1 MISFLKPLNVAQFLN
16 TTCVAAA
23 SSCFFGVFLG
33 TGGLARALAA
43 IVLKTAIFL
52 VNKVYASE

>member
-1 MISFLKPLNVAQFLN
+1 MISVLKPINVAQFLN

-23 SSCFFGVFLG
+23 SSCFYFFG

>member
-1 MISFLKPLNVAQFLN
+1 MISVLKPLNVAQFLN

-23 SSCFFGVFLG
+23 SSCFYFFG